1 MIYNNYYKK
10 MLKFIILSLLLI
22 SCSAFIYKSRYQTKN
37 YNNYHQ
43 LNMIENK
50 NIAKVTSMF
59 IALTLP
65 TMINTIALPQIAY
78 ADKAY
83 KSLDQPTAEFLEE
96 VKNAAAKKEAD
107 LKVRKEWDIII
118 EKLIK
123 SGTAEGKENALKDLT
138 SLLRKYNNGI
148 PTGVKKIEVVKLCR
162 SLKYDDPLS
171 KRKKTLPTW
180 TTPVEIAYEAFIQE
194 FNKQITPKS
203 ASDNKF

>member
-1 MIYNNYYKK
+1 

-22 SCSAFIYKSRYQTKN
+22 SCSAFIKSRYQTKN
-37 YNNYHQ
+37 YINYHQ

-50 NIAKVTSMF
+50 NIAKVTSIF

-83 KSLDQPTAEFLEE
+83 LDQPTAEFLEE
-96 VKNAAAKKEAD
+96 VKLTAAKKEAD

-180 TTPVEIAYEAFIQE
+180 TTPVEIAYESFIQE

-203 ASDNKF
+203 ASDTKF